1 MSSQYRVSQPS
12 LRGLIGPLREES
24 GTILI
29 VALLILLAL
38 SLLGVAGITTS
49 TTEFQIAGNQYRG
62 NQAVTAADAGA
73 EQIMGFIRANP
84 SNAFQ
89 GNLPLPLAGGFG
101 PPTTNETYSYSVA
114 VPAVMPLNAY
124 KVSTVS
130 EDPSQAMSTDFERR
144 YFETPLIVGTAPNG
158 ATRSLVVGYSVYG
171 KRS

>member
-12 LRGLIGPLREES
+12 LRGPIGPLREES
-24 GTILI
+24 GAILI

-73 EQIMGFIRANP
+73 EQVMAYIRANP
-84 SNAFQ
+84 SNAMQ
-89 GNLPLPLAGGFG
+89 GNLVVLPMAGAFG
-101 PPTTNETYSYSVA
+101 PPTNETYSVGASA
-114 VPAVMPLNAY
+114 VTVRHI
-124 KVSTVS
+124 KTSTLS

-144 YFETPLIVGTAPNG
+144 YYEVRPIVGTAPNG
-158 ATRSLVVGYSVYG
+158 ATRNLVVGYSVYG